1 MEFFR
6 DTNIDFLGKKWYF
19 LIFSLI
25 FSVAG
30 VLSMAFWHG
39 IPLGVDFRGG
49 TLVYVKY
56 AHTPDPSAIHT
67 EIERAGLKN
76 ARVQRYGQPGN
87 NEVLIALDIQE
98 TSEQALD
105 KGKTQIIQALESH
118 AAAGQAG
125 PQQLQF
131 VDRRELSF
139 GEGPASPRIGRRGQP
154 ALHRDSSGI
163 VDYRDKT
170 KSGVLGSIDE
180 LKSVADPAVVASLQ
194 ESFFVSDFGI
204 RNVEIVGPQV
214 GQQLRKQ
221 AILATLYSLGGML
234 IYLGFRFEWIYGVAA
249 VLTVFHDTLI
259 TVGAFSLLN
268 WEISLT
274 VIAAILTLIGYSN
287 NDTIVVFDRIRENIK
302 LLRREKLADIV
313 NKSINQT
320 LSRTILTAGLTFL
333 TVLALFL
340 FGGEVLHGFSFALVI
355 GILIGTYSSIAIA
368 APILV
373 AYQDWRGGGAR
384 SRLPCHCGR
393 AAARRSR
400 RKKLRSE
407 SGPSGVK
414 SLTCPQR
421 QEFAEGSSERAG
433 AKRMRSVSKFS

>member
-19 LIFSLI
+19 LAFSLI

-56 AHTPDPSAIHT
+56 AHTPDPAAVHSDID
-67 EIERAGLKN
+67 RAGLKN
-76 ARVQRYGQPGN
+76 ARVQRYGQAAN
-87 NEVLIALDIQE
+87 NELLIALDIQE

-105 KGKTQIIQALESH
+105 KGKTQIIQALEGKGAS
-118 AAAGQAG
+118 ANAGKQDLNNSSSITIANYLLEKDPLLLGAGAEANPRYNAMAQA
-125 PQQLQF
+125 
-131 VDRRELSF
+131 
-139 GEGPASPRIGRRGQP
+139 
-154 ALHRDSSGI
+154 I

-170 KSGVLGSIDE
+170 KGGVLASIDE
-180 LKSVADPAVVASLQ
+180 LKAVAAPAAVASLQ
-194 ESFFVSDFGI
+194 DNFFISDFGI

-221 AILATLYSLGGML
+221 ALLATLYSLAGML
-234 IYLGFRFEWIYGVAA
+234 IYLALRFEWIYGVAA
-249 VLTVFHDTLI
+249 VLTAFHDTLI
-259 TVGAFSLLN
+259 TVGAFSLLDK
-268 WEISLT
+268 EISLT

-287 NDTIVVFDRIRENIK
+287 NDTIVVFDRIRENVK
-302 LLRREKLADIV
+302 LLRRDRLADIV

-373 AYQDWRGGGAR
+373 AYQEWRGERGKKPVAMPLRPGSGAQ
-384 SRLPCHCGR
+384 S
-393 AAARRSR
+393 
-400 RKKLRSE
+400 KEK
-407 SGPSGVK
+407 VK
-414 SLTCPQR
+414 
-421 QEFAEGSSERAG
+421 
-433 AKRMRSVSKFS
+433 V

>member
-6 DTNIDFLGKKWYF
+6 NTNIDFLGKKWYF
-19 LIFSLI
+19 LTFSLI

-30 VLSMAFWHG
+30 LCSMLFWHH

-56 AHTPDPSAIHT
+56 AHTPDVAAIHA
-67 EIERAGLKN
+67 ELDRAGLKN
-76 ARVQRYGQPGN
+76 PRVQAYDQVHN
-87 NEVLIALDIQE
+87 SNEVLIQLDIQE
-98 TSEQALD
+98 TSEQSLD
-105 KGKTQIIQALESH
+105 KGKIQIIQALESN
-118 AAAGQAG
+118 APAGKQDLNNSSSFTLANYLLEKDPLNLSGSADANPRYTAMAQA
-125 PQQLQF
+125 
-131 VDRRELSF
+131 
-139 GEGPASPRIGRRGQP
+139 
-154 ALHRDSSGI
+154 I

-170 KSGVLGSIDE
+170 KSGVLGSIGE
-180 LKSVADPAVVASLQ
+180 LKTVADPVAVASLQ
-194 ESFFVSDFGI
+194 DSFYVSDFGI
-204 RNVEIVGPQV
+204 RDVAIVGPQV
-214 GQQLRKQ
+214 GAQLRGQ
-221 AILATLYSLGGML
+221 AIRATLYSLAGML
-234 IYLGFRFEWIYGVAA
+234 IYLGLRFEWIYGVAA

-287 NDTIVVFDRIRENIK
+287 NDTIVVFDRIRENVK
-302 LLRREKLADIV
+302 LLRRDRLADIV

-373 AYQDWRGGGAR
+373 AYQEWRGERGK
-384 SRLPCHCGR
+384 R
-393 AAARRSR
+393 AIAMP
-400 RKKLRSE
+400 LRP
-407 SGPSGVK
+407 GD
-414 SLTCPQR
+414 
-421 QEFAEGSSERAG
+421 GSAQPKG
-433 AKRMRSVSKFS
+433 KG

>member
-19 LIFSLI
+19 LTFSLI

-30 VLSMAFWHG
+30 LLSMGFWHG
-39 IPLGVDFRGG
+39 VPLGVDFRGG

-56 AHTPDPSAIHT
+56 AHTPDPSAVHS

-76 ARVQRYGQPGN
+76 ARVQRYGVASN
-87 NEVLIALDIQE
+87 NEVLIQLDIQE

-105 KGKTQIIQALESH
+105 KGKVQIIQALEGNAPPGKQDLNNSSSLTILSYLLEKDPLLLG
-118 AAAGQAG
+118 AGAEANPRYTAMAQA
-125 PQQLQF
+125 
-131 VDRRELSF
+131 
-139 GEGPASPRIGRRGQP
+139 
-154 ALHRDSSGI
+154 I

-180 LKSVADPAVVASLQ
+180 LKSVAGPAVVASLQ
-194 ESFFVSDFGI
+194 ENFFVSDFGI

-221 AILATLYSLGGML
+221 AVLAALYSLGGML
-234 IYLGFRFEWIYGVAA
+234 IYLGLRFEWIYGVAA

-287 NDTIVVFDRIRENIK
+287 NDTIVVFDRIRENVK
-302 LLRREKLADIV
+302 LLRRDKLADIV

-373 AYQDWRGGGAR
+373 AYQEWRGERGKRPIAM
-384 SRLPCHCGR
+384 P
-393 AAARRSR
+393 
-400 RKKLRSE
+400 LRSG
-407 SGPSGVK
+407 SGAQSKEKVK
-414 SLTCPQR
+414 
-421 QEFAEGSSERAG
+421 
-433 AKRMRSVSKFS
+433 V